1 MACSRIGCLTVKR
14 SPPASKRALSAI
26 RGRWNMNATR
36 PSGLWEA
43 VGPSRAK
50 SRGLEPDQLPEYY
63 RQRNLLKAA
72 VTPEHVGN
80 AVVFFASNLTPT
92 TGATLPVDGG
102 VAEAFPR

>member
-1 MACSRIGCLTVKR
+1 VFGDGA
-14 SPPASKRALSAI
+14 
-26 RGRWNMNATR
+26 R
-36 PSGLWEA
+36 PSGLWQE

-50 SRGLEPDQLPEYY
+50 SRGLDPAELREYY
-63 RQRNLLKAA
+63 RQRNLLRAA

-80 AVVFFASNLTPT
+80 AVVFFASNQTPT